1 MLQPLQDSLI
11 LILFDW
17 SASRLIN
24 TPFMEVQIGT
34 TILEN
39 FDVSAKLKYTILAKS
54 SLASFILYFGHIL
67 SPTGTSAVLF

>member
-1 MLQPLQDSLI
+1 
-11 LILFDW
+11 
-17 SASRLIN
+17 
-24 TPFMEVQIGT
+24 MEVQIGT